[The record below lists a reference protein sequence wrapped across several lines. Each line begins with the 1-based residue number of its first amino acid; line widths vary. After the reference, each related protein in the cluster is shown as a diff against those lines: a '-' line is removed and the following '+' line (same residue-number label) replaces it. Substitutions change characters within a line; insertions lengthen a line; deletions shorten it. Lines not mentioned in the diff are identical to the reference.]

1 MKIAYTRVIAG
12 IRKQKIVNSFCMIHE
27 DFHGW
32 VSKGRKHTFIKA
44 KFLLQIHDVLRGHQQ
59 HGNVRDHDGGA
70 GGRPAGL
77 RLHLLQVHPHWAA
90 TVQQAVSQEVRVRPA
105 NMNI

>member
-1 MKIAYTRVIAG
+1 MDESVKEG
-12 IRKQKIVNSFCMIHE
+12 KN
-27 DFHGW
+27 
-32 VSKGRKHTFIKA
+32 TFIKA

-90 TVQQAVSQEVRVRPA
+90 TVHQAVSQEVRVRPA
-105 NMNI
+105 NIYTYSDTYIRTRIFELL